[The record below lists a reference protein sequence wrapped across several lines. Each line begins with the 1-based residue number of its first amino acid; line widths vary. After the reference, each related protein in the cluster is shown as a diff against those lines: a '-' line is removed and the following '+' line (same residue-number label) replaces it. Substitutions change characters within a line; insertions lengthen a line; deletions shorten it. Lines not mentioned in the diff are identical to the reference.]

1 MTAAMF
7 FLTAAV
13 CWYLA
18 ICLHAAKVEIADLR
32 TSIARLKKRLKQR
45 S

>member
-7 FLTAAV
+7 FLVAAV
-13 CWYLA
+13 CGYLA
-18 ICLHAAKVEIADLR
+18 IRLHAAKVEIADLR
-32 TSIARLKKRLKQR
+32 TNIARLKRRLNER